1 MKNPRILFFIIILL
15 TLFAVFIN
23 LPPSVSL
30 QGKTYNFKVNPNA
43 LFEKYKIG
51 KILQFRQGLDLQG
64 GVSVT
69 FKAVMDN
76 VPVSERDSAL
86 ESAKTV
92 IERRINLY
100 GVSEPLIQTA
110 KVNNDDRIIVELP
123 GVTNVEQAVNLIG
136 ATAKMTFW
144 EASDVALTP
153 KEATSSSY
161 PVNSK
166 LLNIGPIR
174 QTDLS
179 GSDLKSSAVVF
190 DQNTGKP
197 EVQLKFNSNG
207 SRKFGEITKRNV
219 GKPVVIVLDNQIIE
233 APNVNEPIL
242 TGDAIISGNFT
253 QDSARALSTQ
263 LNAGALPVPLTVL
276 EQHVVGPTLGLQ
288 SLHKSLIAG
297 IIGFVT
303 IVIFMVVIYGRLG
316 VIASVAL
323 VIYAILNLA
332 VFKLSSLTP
341 YGITITLA
349 GVAGFILSIGM
360 AVDAN
365 ILIFERMREEM
376 RAGKGKSSVI
386 ELGFSHAWTSIRD
399 SNVSTLI
406 TCLILYTFG
415 TGIIRGFALVLAIGV
430 IISMFSAITITRTM
444 LRLIYK

>member
-1 MKNPRILFFIIILL
+1 MKNPRLLFLSIILL

-30 QGKTYNFKVNPNA
+30 NGKTYSFKYNANA
-43 LFEKYKIG
+43 LIEKYKLG
-51 KILQFRQGLDLQG
+51 KALEFRQGLDLKG
-64 GVSVT
+64 GVSIT
-69 FKAVMDN
+69 FKADLKD
-76 VPVSERDSAL
+76 VPVSQRADAV

-110 KVNNDDRIIVELP
+110 KVNNDSRIIVELP
-123 GVTNVEQAVNLIG
+123 GVTNVEQAVSLIG

-144 EASDVALTP
+144 EKSDRVLTP
-153 KEATSSSY
+153 QEATASGY
-161 PVNSK
+161 PINAD
-166 LLNIGPIR
+166 LLNIGAIK

-179 GSDLKSSAVVF
+179 GSDIKSSAVVF

-197 EVQLKFNSNG
+197 QVQLKFSSAG
-207 SRKFGEITKRNV
+207 TRKFGEITKRNV
-219 GKPVVIVLDNQIIE
+219 GSPVVIVLDKQIIE
-233 APNVNEPIL
+233 APSVNEPIL
-242 TGDAIISGNFT
+242 TGDAVISGNFT
-253 QDSARALSTQ
+253 QESAKALATQ
-263 LNAGALPVPLTVL
+263 LNAGALPVPLAVM
-276 EQHVVGPTLGLQ
+276 EQHVVGPTLGLE

-303 IVIFMVVIYGRLG
+303 IVIFMIVLYGRLG

-323 VIYAILNLA
+323 VIYALLNLA
-332 VFKLSSLTP
+332 VFKLSGLTP

-365 ILIFERMREEM
+365 ILIFERMKEEQ
-376 RAGKGKSSVI
+376 RAGKGKSTAI
-386 ELGFSHAWTSIRD
+386 ELGFAHAWTSIRD

-406 TCLILYTFG
+406 TCVILYTFG

-430 IISMFSAITITRTM
+430 LISMFSAITITRTM
-444 LRLIYK
+444 LRLVYK